1 MIRCENGPVLIKCRA
16 IFHFQLFVKDLP
28 RLVSALAFRGE
39 GLRKGIKYHES
50 RPEFFRD
57 AIMVKSS
64 LIQYPLIVL
73 LSGLLVVPKAYA
85 KGTEMFVCTGADGV
99 RTYQNSD
106 GGDGCVPLN
115 LNPITVVPAPRSASK
130 SGGISDPVSAGGS
143 GRRAT
148 AAYDNRSAADFNAKD
163 DRMKILQEEL
173 RIEESKLKSLQD
185 EYKKGQPDRLGSEKN
200 YQKYLDRVSRLEQEI
215 MVTNDNIEI
224 LKTELIR
231 LSK

>member
-1 MIRCENGPVLIKCRA
+1 MIECENGPALIKCGA
-16 IFHFQLFVKDLP
+16 IFHFQLFVKHLP
-28 RLVSALAFRGE
+28 HLVSAPAFNGE
-39 GLRKGIKYHES
+39 GLPGGIEYHES
-50 RPEFFRD
+50 RPEFCRY
-57 AIMVKSS
+57 AIMVKSTVFQCS
-64 LIQYPLIVL
+64 LMVSVMGIL
-73 LSGLLVVPKAYA
+73 LLPAAQA
-85 KGTEMFVCTGADGV
+85 KGTEMFVCTGTDGV

-115 LNPITVVPAPRSASK
+115 LNPITVVPSPRSASK
-130 SGGISDPVSAGGS
+130 SSSMSEPSSAGGS

-148 AAYDNRSAADFNAKD
+148 AAYDNRSASDFNAKD

-185 EYKKGQPDRLGSEKN
+185 EYKNGQPDRLGNEKN

>member
-1 MIRCENGPVLIKCRA
+1 
-16 IFHFQLFVKDLP
+16 
-28 RLVSALAFRGE
+28 
-39 GLRKGIKYHES
+39 
-50 RPEFFRD
+50 
-57 AIMVKSS
+57 MVKSS
-64 LIQYPLIVL
+64 VIQHLFFVL
-73 LSGLLVVPKAYA
+73 VLGVFVVPKAQA

-115 LNPITVVPAPRSASK
+115 LNPITVVPSPRSASK
-130 SGGISDPVSAGGS
+130 SNGMSGPSSTGGS

-163 DRMKILQEEL
+163 DRMKIMQEEL

-185 EYKKGQPDRLGSEKN
+185 EYKNGQPDRLGSEKN

>member
-1 MIRCENGPVLIKCRA
+1 MLMQFTVQRA
-16 IFHFQLFVKDLP
+16 L
-28 RLVSALAFRGE
+28 
-39 GLRKGIKYHES
+39 
-50 RPEFFRD
+50 
-57 AIMVKSS
+57 
-64 LIQYPLIVL
+64 VL
-73 LSGLLVVPKAYA
+73 LVFGVFLLPAA
-85 KGTEMFVCTGADGV
+85 HARGSEMFVCTGSDGV

-106 GGDGCVPLN
+106 GGAGCVPLN
-115 LNPITVVPAPRSASK
+115 LNPITVVPAPKSSSPK
-130 SGGISDPVSAGGS
+130 SGSINS
-143 GRRAT
+143 GRRGD
-148 AAYDNRSAADFNAKD
+148 AAAFDNRTASDFNAKD

-185 EYKKGQPDRLGSEKN
+185 EYKNGQPDRLGNEKN

>member
-1 MIRCENGPVLIKCRA
+1 
-16 IFHFQLFVKDLP
+16 
-28 RLVSALAFRGE
+28 
-39 GLRKGIKYHES
+39 
-50 RPEFFRD
+50 
-57 AIMVKSS
+57 MVKSS
-64 LIQYPLIVL
+64 VIQYSLIVL
-73 LSGLLVVPKAYA
+73 VLGLAAAPKVQAL
-85 KGTEMFVCTGADGV
+85 GTEMFVCTGTDGV

-130 SGGISDPVSAGGS
+130 SGGISEPASGGGS

-185 EYKKGQPDRLGSEKN
+185 EYKNGQPDRLGNEKN